1 MANGWTDARKAR
13 QAVLIHRWQPW
24 TSSTGARTDEGKAIS
39 SRNAFRPTM
48 RKHWLLQ
55 CWLCK
60 QMKHLRAGRACASI
74 EATMQIAKQYGIE
87 LEG

>member
-1 MANGWTDARKAR
+1 MANGWTDERKAR

-24 TSSTGARTDEGKAIS
+24 TRSTGSRTDKGKAIS

-48 RKHWLLQ
+48 RKHWLFQ

-74 EATMQIAKQYGIE
+74 EETIQRMKQCG
-87 LEG
+87 LKV